1 MEIKQQRK
9 RCHQWQEFQCHSK
22 ASRLKAARERIV
34 GQVIRKEI
42 SIDEGC
48 IHLKRLEEENECG

>member
-34 GQVIRKEI
+34 GQVIRREI
-42 SIDEGC
+42 TVDEGEQ
-48 IHLKRLEEENECG
+48 RLFQIEHQKEDA

>member
-1 MEIKQQRK
+1 MEIKQQR
-9 RCHQWQEFQCHSK
+9 RQRHQWQEFQCHSQ

-42 SIDEGC
+42 TVDEGEQ
-48 IHLKRLEEENECG
+48 RLFQIEHQKEDA